1 MNRRHLASLAA
12 AIAVCSSTALIAD
25 VKTQE
30 RTRVQFEGG
39 LGKIVNFFGGKA
51 AREGIVSSVAVKG
64 DRMISINDTTGELID
79 LKEEKVYQLDIKKK
93 TYTVVTFAEMRKQM
107 EDAMAKAKKDAEQ
120 ARAEQPKPESKPSE
134 PQKEYEIDFSVKETG
149 RTKQIAGYDT
159 KESLATVVV
168 REKGKKLEEAGGMV
182 MDTSLWMAPEI
193 AALKELQDFRI
204 RYAQQ
209 VYGPMIAEAAPNM
222 AQAIAMYPQMQEAMA
237 KFQAEGKQMTGT
249 PLSTEMK
256 FQVQAPPQ
264 SAEGQTQQSETKEAK
279 KDEPPPTSVGG
290 LLGGIGRRM
299 ARKKEDKPAENPDA
313 VPGRATIMTSTS
325 ETLQVATSA
334 TDADVAIPAGFKQK

>member
-12 AIAVCSSTALIAD
+12 AIAVCGSTALIAD

-30 RTRVQFEGG
+30 RTRVQFEGA

-51 AREGIVSSVAVKG
+51 AREGIVSAVAVKG
-64 DRMISINDTTGELID
+64 DRMISTNDTTGELID
-79 LKEEKVYQLDIKKK
+79 LKEEKVYQLDMKKK

-107 EDAMAKAKKDAEQ
+107 EEAMAKAKKDAEQ

-134 PQKEYEIDFSVKETG
+134 PKKEYEIDFSVKETG

-159 KESLATVVV
+159 KESVATVVV
-168 REKGKKLEEAGGMV
+168 REKGKTLEEAGGMV

-193 AALKELQDFRI
+193 PALKELQEFRL

-222 AQAIAMYPQMQEAMA
+222 AQAMAMYPQMQEAMA
-237 KFQAEGKQMTGT
+237 
-249 PLSTEMK
+249 K

-264 SAEGQTQQSETKEAK
+264 SAEGQTQQSEAK

-290 LLGGIGRRM
+290 LLGGFGRRM

-334 TDADVAIPAGFKQK
+334 ADADVAIPAGFKQK

>member
-1 MNRRHLASLAA
+1 MKTRHLAPLAVA
-12 AIAVCSSTALIAD
+12 LAIGGSTALFAD

-39 LGKIVNFFGGKA
+39 LGKVVNFFGGKA

-64 DRMISINDTTGELID
+64 DRMISTNDTTGEIVD
-79 LKEEKVYQLDIKKK
+79 LKDEKVYQLDMKKK
-93 TYTVVTFAEMRKQM
+93 TYTVVTFAEMRQQL

-120 ARAEQPKPESKPSE
+120 ARGEQEKAEPKSAE
-134 PQKEYEIDFSVKETG
+134 PQKEYEIDFSVKDTG
-149 RTKQIAGYDT
+149 RTRPIAGYDT

-168 REKGKKLEEAGGMV
+168 REKGTKLEEAGGMV
-182 MDTSLWMAPEI
+182 METSLWMAPEI
-193 AALKELQDFRI
+193 AALKELQDFRV
-204 RYAQQ
+204 RYAQK
-209 VYGPMIAEAAPNM
+209 VYGPVMAEAAPNM
-222 AQAIAMYPQMQEAMA
+222 AQAMAMYPQMKEAMA
-237 KFQAEGKQMTGT
+237 KFQAEGKNISGT

-264 SAEGQTQQSETKEAK
+264 SADEQQQRAEAK

-299 ARKKEDKPAENPDA
+299 AKKKDDKPADPNA
-313 VPGRATIMTSTS
+313 VPGRATVMTTTS
-325 ETLQVATSA
+325 ETLQVATNA
-334 TDADVAIPAGFKQK
+334 ADADVAMPAGFKQK

>member
-1 MNRRHLASLAA
+1 MNTRHLAPLALA
-12 AIAVCSSTALIAD
+12 FAIGGSTILLAD

-64 DRMISINDTTGELID
+64 DRMISTNDTTGEIVD
-79 LKEEKVYQLDIKKK
+79 LKEEKVYQLDMKKK
-93 TYTVVTFAEMRKQM
+93 TYTVVTFAEMRKQF
-107 EDAMAKAKKDAEQ
+107 EDAMAKATKDAEQ
-120 ARAEQPKPESKPSE
+120 ARTEQEKSEQKSGEPK
-134 PQKEYEIDFSVKETG
+134 QEYEIDFSVKETG
-149 RTKQIAGYDT
+149 RTRPIAGYDT
-159 KESLATVVV
+159 KESLATIVV

-182 MDTSLWMAPEI
+182 METSLWMAPEV
-193 AALKELQDFRI
+193 AALKELQDFRV

-209 VYGPMIAEAAPNM
+209 VYGPMVAEAAPNM
-222 AQAIAMYPQMQEAMA
+222 AQAMAMYPQMKEAMA
-237 KFQAEGKQMTGT
+237 KYQAEGNKISGT

-264 SAEGQTQQSETKEAK
+264 SAEEQQQQTAAK

-299 ARKKEDKPAENPDA
+299 ARKKEDKPADPNA

-325 ETLQVATSA
+325 ETLQVATSS
-334 TDADVAIPAGFKQK
+334 TDADVAIPSGFKQK